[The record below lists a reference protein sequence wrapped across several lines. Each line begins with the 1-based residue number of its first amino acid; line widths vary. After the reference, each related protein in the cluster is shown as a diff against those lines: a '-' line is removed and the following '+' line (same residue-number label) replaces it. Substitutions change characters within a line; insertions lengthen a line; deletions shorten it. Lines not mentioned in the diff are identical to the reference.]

1 MPVLKVKQRA
11 SRIHSAG
18 DRRTRI
24 ELFQRDI
31 NAPVFDNASFS
42 ELYTSLG
49 SAWAKAESF
58 LGNPSFDDIN
68 ESEKITDVFS
78 IRYRSDVTSETRF
91 SYDGNYYKIVNVRDS
106 NRRKRFLELR
116 CFLLGDKTKAAAQ

>member
-18 DRRTRI
+18 DRRARI

-31 NAPVFDNASFS
+31 NAPIFDSASFS
-42 ELYTSLG
+42 ELYTSIG
-49 SAWAKAESF
+49 SVWAKAESF
-58 LGNPSFDDIN
+58 LGNPTFDSVN

-78 IRYRSDVTSETRF
+78 IRYRADVTSETRF
-91 SYDGNYYKIVNVRDS
+91 SYDGDYYKIVNVRDP

-116 CFLLGDKTKAAAQ
+116 CLNLGDKTKAANQ